1 MEGILA
7 LSILILIAFVAIVYI
22 PVVMT
27 KRAMVK
33 VIRIFCRHN
42 AVGVRKAKTIDE
54 LGLRPPDFFQRLLKP
69 RDYKPYALQVLKQT
83 GIVEMTND
91 GKLYINENKL
101 EERLRCKMDFSVDR
115 GRK

>member
-7 LSILILIAFVAIVYI
+7 ITILIGIAFVAIVYI
-22 PVVMT
+22 PVIMT

-33 VIRIFCRHN
+33 VIGIFCRHN
-42 AVGVRKAKTIDE
+42 AVEVRTAKTIDD
-54 LGLRPPDFFQRLLKP
+54 LGLRPPDFFQKLLKP

-83 GIVEMTND
+83 GIVKLTND
-91 GKLYINENKL
+91 GKLYMKENKL
-101 EERLRCKMDFSVDR
+101 EERLRCKMDFSVQI